1 MLFENNRFQFA
12 SIEERIFFN
21 TRNGK
26 TRYVSVNGFLT
37 EKEKKTMKKKNF
49 TQLSALE
56 FEFPV
61 SRTKQTS
68 AYHMVLLMHQL
79 NGKGGKY

>member
-1 MLFENNRFQFA
+1 MQIFQFA

-21 TRNGK
+21 TRIGK

-37 EKEKKTMKKKNF
+37 EKEKTMMKKNY

-61 SRTKQTS
+61 SRTKRTS

-79 NGKGGKY
+79 NGKGEKY